1 MTKSRATLLATALA
15 AALSLGTIAVADPNP
30 QLVNSIEI
38 RLAHY
43 GLHADVSQF
52 ATSTV
57 ARLHLTLSQRESYWK
72 KRRELIW
79 ILQNAKNK

>member
-1 MTKSRATLLATALA
+1 MKHLLAALA
-15 AALSLGTIAVADPNP
+15 ISLSLGNVTQADPNL
-30 QLVNSIEI
+30 QLVRSIEI

-57 ARLHLTLSQRESYWK
+57 ARLHLTLSQSGNYWT
-72 KRRELIW
+72 KRRELKW
-79 ILQNAKNK
+79 ILQNPKYK